1 MEPDLHTLILG
12 MWVALGVLWAVL
24 WVARLSGGRPAAR
37 SEPAWSRFLHLAL
50 MTMAFWLLF
59 RKTPELGPLSSRIFP
74 ETPAVQITGAIITFA
89 GLAFTA
95 WARTVLGR
103 NWSAVVTIR
112 QDHHLIRTGPYRWVR
127 HPIYSGLL
135 LAMLGTAISV
145 GLLRGLAGTLIGL
158 AAFRMKA
165 SLEEAFLTEQFGPE
179 YIEYKKKVKALIPSV
194 L

>member
-12 MWVALGVLWAVL
+12 MWIALGVLWAVL
-24 WVARLSGGRPAAR
+24 WLARLSGGRPAAR
-37 SEPAWSRFLHLAL
+37 SESTGSRLLHLAL

-74 ETPAVQITGAIITFA
+74 DMPAVQITGAIITFA

-95 WARTVLGR
+95 WARTILGR
-103 NWSAVVTIR
+103 NWSADVTIR

-135 LAMLGTAISV
+135 LAMLGTAIYL